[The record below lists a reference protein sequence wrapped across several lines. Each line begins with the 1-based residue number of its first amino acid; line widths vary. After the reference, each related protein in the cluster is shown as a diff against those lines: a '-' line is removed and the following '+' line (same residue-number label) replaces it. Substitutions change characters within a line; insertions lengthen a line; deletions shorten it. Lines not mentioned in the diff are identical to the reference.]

1 MFSNI
6 NEGAYYI
13 LKIMIIF
20 LFLLLL
26 FLIYLFREINCFGD
40 LGGLFAIDREWFKEL
55 GWYDP
60 GLWVW
65 GGENFELSFK
75 VWMCGG
81 RSVWV
86 PCSRVSHVYR
96 GHSCSSCHSGTLA
109 NKFHG
114 QPTTL
119 RNYKRVIETWF
130 DDEYKEYFYTRE
142 PLARYVDMGDIS
154 AQLKMKEDMKCKS
167 FDWFMKE
174 IAYDV
179 LEKYPRLPPNKHW
192 GEMKNEATSFCL
204 DTFGKHPPESAGV
217 SGCHGFG
224 GNQLFRLNTEGQ
236 LTSGEWCLKAEKGD
250 RVTIA
255 WCDMGQVNGPW
266 EYLDDSKQL
275 RHNGL
280 KTCLSLH
287 PESQKL
293 IMRACNDNDTY
304 HKWNWNK
311 STPYWAKKN

>member
-1 MFSNI
+1 MFYK
-6 NEGAYYI
+6 EGTLPYKEERKRKHHSEPYNAPTHA
-13 LKIMIIF
+13 
-20 LFLLLL
+20 
-26 FLIYLFREINCFGD
+26 
-40 LGGLFAIDREWFKEL
+40 GGLFAIDRAWFEEL

-96 GHSCSSCHSGTLA
+96 GHSCSSCHSGSLA
-109 NKFHG
+109 NKFGG

-142 PLARYVDMGDIS
+142 PLARLVDMGDIS
-154 AQLKMKEDMKCKS
+154 EQLRMKEEKNCKS

-179 LEKYPRLPPNKHW
+179 FDKYPRLPPNQFW
-192 GEMKNEATSFCL
+192 GELSNSGSSSCL
-204 DTFGKHPPESAGV
+204 DTYGRHPPGKMGV
-217 SGCHGFG
+217 SGCHGYG
-224 GNQLFRLNTEGQ
+224 GAQMFRLNTEGQ
-236 LTSGEWCLKAEKGD
+236 LSSGEWCVSGD
-250 RVTIA
+250 RSDNINIS
-255 WCDMGQVNGPW
+255 WCPQGSNAGPW
-266 EYLDDSKQL
+266 QYNEDS
-275 RHNGL
+275 HHMINT
-280 KTCLSLH
+280 KTGKCLAVH
-287 PESQKL
+287 PDS
-293 IMRACNDNDTY
+293 R
-304 HKWNWNK
+304 
-311 STPYWAKKN
+311 